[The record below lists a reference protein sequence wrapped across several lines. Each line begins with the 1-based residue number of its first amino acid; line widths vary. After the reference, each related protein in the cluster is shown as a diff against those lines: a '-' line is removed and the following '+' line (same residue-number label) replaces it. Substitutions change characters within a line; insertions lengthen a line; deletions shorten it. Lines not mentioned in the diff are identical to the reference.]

1 MSPFVFPDPNVTSTV
16 TNPNTGE
23 VWIFSNGAWVV
34 DNPEVSI
41 PEMDASIVSLKL
53 ISDISI
59 LRDEIESLKDDI
71 IDLRAE
77 IASATS
83 NNFLILE

>member
-1 MSPFVFPDPNVTSTV
+1 MSPFQFPDPNVSTKV

-23 VWIFSNGAWVV
+23 VWIFSNGAWLVE
-34 DNPEVSI
+34 NPEVEI
-41 PEMDASIVSLKL
+41 PELTDRIVSLKL
-53 ISDISI
+53 ISEIAI
-59 LRDEIESLKDDI
+59 LRNEIETLKDDI

-77 IASATS
+77 ISSATS